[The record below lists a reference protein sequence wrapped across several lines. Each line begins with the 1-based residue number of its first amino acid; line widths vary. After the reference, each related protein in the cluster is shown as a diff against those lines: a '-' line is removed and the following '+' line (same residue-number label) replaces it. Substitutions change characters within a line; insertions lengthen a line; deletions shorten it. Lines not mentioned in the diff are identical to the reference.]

1 MAIREH
7 AHSGALASTI
17 KSSLL
22 AILQGQIEP
31 VARPPQVDP
40 LQTSG

>member
-17 KSSLL
+17 KGSLL